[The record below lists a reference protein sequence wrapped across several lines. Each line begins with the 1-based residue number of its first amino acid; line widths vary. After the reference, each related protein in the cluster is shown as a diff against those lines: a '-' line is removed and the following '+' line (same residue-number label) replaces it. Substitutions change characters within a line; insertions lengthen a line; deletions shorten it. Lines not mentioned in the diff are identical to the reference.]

1 VHAQGRSCTDPP
13 FDLHGPKS
21 KTEVIV
27 VFMWEMRV
35 RKGVRFLLAACG
47 ATAVWAFVVNR
58 VVIQWVDGP
67 FKVTTIVLLGLGLA
81 ALGAVSARM
90 ASSETRRL
98 SAWAWPAVLGAF
110 GIGEAHRA
118 WLRSEYG
125 AHSSES
131 SPWDPI
137 TTEDLVVRRFT
148 LDVPALGATP
158 LRVVALS
165 DLHVTDDTSETYVRR
180 VHDAIRSLG
189 PDVLLFTG
197 DYISKPSRLPALERW
212 LDGLPSPRHGS
223 YAVLGNHDH
232 WTGRADDVRTAF
244 GRAGVS
250 VLAGTC
256 ASVAVTEAP
265 PLRVCGTEEPW
276 GPALSRPLSNDG
288 VAATLV
294 LSHTP
299 DNVYALAEQG
309 ATAVFAG
316 HTHGG
321 QFRIPF
327 LGPLLMPSRY
337 GRRFDQGHFEVE
349 GTHLYV
355 SAGVGAD
362 APNLR
367 LWCPPDL
374 VVVDLVGQTR

>member
-1 VHAQGRSCTDPP
+1 
-13 FDLHGPKS
+13 
-21 KTEVIV
+21 
-27 VFMWEMRV
+27 M
-35 RKGVRFLLAACG
+35 G
-47 ATAVWAFVVNR
+47 ARLSIAGAGAVAVWAFLLNR

-67 FKVTTIVLLGLGLA
+67 LKIGTMIALGVGLA
-81 ALGAVSARM
+81 ALGWFSARTTLA
-90 ASSETRRL
+90 ASRGFAL
-98 SAWAWPAVLGAF
+98 WAWPAILGSFAL
-110 GIGEAHRA
+110 GEVHRV
-118 WLRSEYG
+118 WLRSTYG
-125 AHSSES
+125 VTSLHASL
-131 SPWDPI
+131 WDPV
-137 TTEDLVVRRFT
+137 TTTDLGLRRFT
-148 LDVPALGATP
+148 LELAPLGAE
-158 LRVVALS
+158 RVRIVALS
-165 DLHVTDDTSETYVRR
+165 DLHVTDGTDPALVAR
-180 VHDAIRSLG
+180 VHASIRELD
-189 PDVLLFTG
+189 PELVFFTG
-197 DYISKPSRLPALERW
+197 DYISKGDRLPALARW
-212 LDGLPSPRHGS
+212 LEGLPLGRSGS

-232 WTGRADDVRTAF
+232 WTERADAIRETL

-256 ASVAVTEAP
+256 SSITVPNAP

-276 GPALSRPLSNDG
+276 GPTLSRPLENGG
-288 VAATLV
+288 VLATLV

>member
-1 VHAQGRSCTDPP
+1 
-13 FDLHGPKS
+13 
-21 KTEVIV
+21 
-27 VFMWEMRV
+27 MWETRV
-35 RKGVRFLLAACG
+35 WKGANLLVAALG

-67 FKVTTIVLLGLGLA
+67 FKTTTIVVLGTGLA
-81 ALGAVSARM
+81 AFGAWSARW
-90 ASSETRRL
+90 AIAGTPAL
-98 SAWAWPAVLGAF
+98 SLWAWPVLAAF
-110 GIGEAHRA
+110 GVGEIHRA

-125 AHSSES
+125 ASSSES
-131 SPWDPI
+131 SPWAPV
-137 TTEDLVVRRFT
+137 TTEDLEVRAFRLEIARF
-148 LDVPALGATP
+148 GATR
-158 LRVVALS
+158 LRTVALS

-180 VHDAIRSLG
+180 VHDAVRALA
-189 PDVLLFTG
+189 PDVLLLTG
-197 DYISKPSRLPALERW
+197 DYVSKASRLAALERW
-212 LDGLPSPRHGS
+212 LVGLPDAKYGA

-232 WTGRADDVRTAF
+232 WTGHADDVRAALA
-244 GRAGVS
+244 RAGVS

-256 ASVAVTEAP
+256 ASLAVPEAP
-265 PLRVCGTEEPW
+265 PIRVCGTEEPW
-276 GPALSRPLSNDG
+276 GPALSRTLANDE

-294 LSHTP
+294 MTHTP

-321 QFRIPF
+321 QMRIPW
-327 LGPLLMPSRY
+327 LGPLIMPSRY
-337 GRRFDQGHFEVE
+337 GRRFDQGHFVVD

-367 LWCPPDL
+367 LWCPPDV
-374 VVVDLVGQTR
+374 VVVDLVGGLR